1 VSKPCIITFSDLAH
15 SFIVK
20 VFTSF
25 KWQGKFE
32 TVIEQFVE
40 HQRSLQ
46 ADLQMHASLGIS
58 SANDSLATLDT
69 KVDKLV
75 EMMFTVMRSPEE
87 REMTDFIANKGGPD
101 AVLKSDFLLKDM
113 LAKQRTPKDDSASK
127 GSQIAVT
134 AKDIRTE
141 VKMEVDQIV
150 TNNKLFDQK
159 FDEQRRQLE
168 EVKTLVK
175 RESDRVIEAVLSG
188 PHDRIVNRVRLVS
201 FHSKSHT
208 DGLVGHTSNLERDGE

>member
-1 VSKPCIITFSDLAH
+1 VSYFCTSVSHIITHEFS
-15 SFIVK
+15 VK
-20 VFTSF
+20 VFTSH
-25 KWQGKFE
+25 KWQGKFGS
-32 TVIEQFVE
+32 VIEQFVE

-46 ADLQMHASLGIS
+46 SDLQMHASLGIS
-58 SANDSLATLDT
+58 LANDSLATLDT

-87 REMTDFIANKGGPD
+87 REMTDFIVNKGGE
-101 AVLKSDFLLKDM
+101 AAILKNDVLLKEM
-113 LAKQRTPKDDSASK
+113 VAKQKTSKDDSLSK
-127 GSQIAVT
+127 SSQIAVT
-134 AKDIRTE
+134 AKDIRME

-150 TNNKLFDQK
+150 VNNKLFDQK

-188 PHDRIVNRVRLVS
+188 PHDRIVNRVSRKIDTFDRNILMS
-201 FHSKSHT
+201 W
-208 DGLVGHTSNLERDGE
+208 